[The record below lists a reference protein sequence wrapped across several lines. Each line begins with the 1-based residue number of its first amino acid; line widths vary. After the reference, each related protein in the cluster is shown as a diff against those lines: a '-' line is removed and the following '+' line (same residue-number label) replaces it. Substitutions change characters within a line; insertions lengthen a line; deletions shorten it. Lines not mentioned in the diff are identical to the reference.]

1 MVIPLKRFLTLGS
14 ATVSASGTCG
24 GSISS
29 IFMVYAIFNI
39 EFLVESTA
47 SNEIPV
53 VEGGALNNVM
63 ISFTACIK
71 KSNLNYVKGYSWGIK
86 LTVSQLRTWFIV
98 GKITL

>member
-1 MVIPLKRFLTLGS
+1 
-14 ATVSASGTCG
+14 
-24 GSISS
+24 
-29 IFMVYAIFNI
+29 MVYAIFNI
-39 EFLVESTA
+39 SFLVGSTA

-86 LTVSQLRTWFIV
+86 LTGLFQIQMGISFPFLRDEYLRRFLLIM
-98 GKITL
+98 ITRISLYGE